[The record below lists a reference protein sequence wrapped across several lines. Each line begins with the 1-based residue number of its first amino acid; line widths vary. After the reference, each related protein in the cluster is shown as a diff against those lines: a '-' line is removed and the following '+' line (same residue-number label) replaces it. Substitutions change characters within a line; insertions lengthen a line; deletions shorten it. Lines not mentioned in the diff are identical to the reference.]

1 MKYKSLFAL
10 AFAAVAF
17 VGCDKETEGVTGTTY
32 YPVLTIEGEQTMIVD
47 KGSSFVDPGC
57 SALLEGEDV
66 TSQVVVNS
74 NVDTEKSGIYSVSYQ
89 VTNADGFPSTV
100 KRRVIVLDPDN
111 DIEGLYIVA
120 EDSYRDMEGTITE
133 YSGYEVLVIGE
144 EDGSYKFSDLFG
156 GYYDIR
162 AGYGSSYAMESYIG
176 IEDDN
181 TVTAYDTYVAGWD
194 DSADDVRGSYDAS
207 KKSFTLEVD
216 YAGQMTFYITLT
228 KN

>member
-17 VGCDKETEGVTGTTY
+17 VGCDKETEGVTGITY
-32 YPVLTIEGEQTMIVD
+32 YPVLNIEGEQTMVVD
-47 KGSSFVDPGC
+47 KGSSFVDPGY
-57 SALLEGEDV
+57 SAVLEGEDV
-66 TSQVVVNS
+66 TSQVTVSS
-74 NVDTEKSGIYSVSYQ
+74 NVDTNKSGVYNVSYK
-89 VTNADGFPSTV
+89 VTNADGFTSTV
-100 KRRVIVLDPDN
+100 NRKVIVLDPEN
-111 DIEGLYIVA
+111 DIEGIYTVA
-120 EDSYRDMEGTITE
+120 EDSYRDMDGTITE
-133 YSGYEVLVIGE
+133 YGGYEILVIDE
-144 EDGSYKFSDLFG
+144 EDGSYKFSDLIG
-156 GYYDIR
+156 GYYDQR
-162 AGYGSSYAMESYIG
+162 AGYGSAYAMEAYIG

-181 TVTAYDTYVAGWD
+181 SVTAYDTYVAGWD